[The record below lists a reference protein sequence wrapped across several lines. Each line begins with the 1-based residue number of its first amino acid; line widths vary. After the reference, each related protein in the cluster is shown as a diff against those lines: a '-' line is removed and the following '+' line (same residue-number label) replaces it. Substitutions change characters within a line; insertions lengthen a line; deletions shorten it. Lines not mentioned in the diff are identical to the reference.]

1 MTTLVCFIHSAQQLN
16 AIKNSFTEIKI
27 MGMTTAVQVAHLQK
41 WGIVDMNISVSV
53 NACYVMGGN
62 VPSSYRGGGG
72 GCDREEAL
80 VTVQAY
86 HLTGSA
92 AQSGFLK

>member
-1 MTTLVCFIHSAQQLN
+1 
-16 AIKNSFTEIKI
+16 
-27 MGMTTAVQVAHLQK
+27 
-41 WGIVDMNISVSV
+41 MNISVSV

-62 VPSSYRGGGG
+62 VPSSYQGGEG

-92 AQSGFLK
+92 AQSLIPK